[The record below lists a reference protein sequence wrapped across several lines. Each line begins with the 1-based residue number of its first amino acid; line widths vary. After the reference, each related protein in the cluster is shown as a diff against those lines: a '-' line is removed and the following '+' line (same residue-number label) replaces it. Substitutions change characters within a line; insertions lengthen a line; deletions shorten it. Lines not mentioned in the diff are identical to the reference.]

1 MLERS
6 AGGRYARS
14 VFFEKYNDFD
24 IFIEDTA
31 EGYPKIFATLLG
43 RAMSSNISIHNVH
56 PLGSRFDVIEAAKV
70 ALRSSS
76 DRKSVFIVDGDLYLL
91 CGEYEGLPSN
101 VVRLPRYC
109 IENFLLDSDAFVRI
123 LDSESSAFD
132 IAYLK
137 SKFDY
142 DGWFK
147 RSVKSLMPL
156 FFTFA
161 AAHGLRSGVK
171 NVAHG
176 SKSVCGN
183 QNAEINED
191 KADRLK
197 NEIMK
202 SLEISHGMDGV
213 SRILRI
219 IQSNVDSSVCFLSTY
234 VSAKDFLLPLLMIRL
249 RTLTPTTAT
258 NLSVKLRLAREC
270 DVAPLRGT
278 LEEIAAVV
286 EMPQILD
293 V

>member
-14 VFFEKYNDFD
+14 VFFETYNDFD

-43 RAMSSNISIHNVH
+43 RAMSSSISIHNVH

-70 ALRSSS
+70 ALESSS
-76 DRKSVFIVDGDLYLL
+76 RRKSVFIVDGDLYLL
-91 CGEYEGLPSN
+91 CGEYESLPSN

-109 IENFLLDSDAFVRI
+109 VENFLLDANAFLKV
-123 LDSESSAFD
+123 LNSESSAFD
-132 IAYLK
+132 SEYLK
-137 SKFDY
+137 LAFDY
-142 DGWFK
+142 DGWFR
-147 RSVKSLMPL
+147 RSVTTLMPL
-156 FFTFA
+156 FLTFA

-183 QNAEINED
+183 QNAEVNED
-191 KADRLK
+191 KANKLN
-197 NEIMK
+197 NEILS
-202 SLEISHGMDGV
+202 SLEVSHGVDDLSHILGV
-213 SRILRI
+213 IRGNI
-219 IQSNVDSSVCFLSTY
+219 DSSLCFLSTY
-234 VSAKDFLLPLLMIRL
+234 VSAKDFLLPLLMVRL

-258 NLSVKLRLAREC
+258 NLSVKLRLASEC
-270 DVAPLRGT
+270 DVNPLRGT
-278 LEEIAAVV
+278 LEDIAAVV
-286 EMPQILD
+286 EMPQILN